1 MRNYKLIVEY
11 EGTNYSG
18 WQTQT
23 ILPTIQGTLIQAAR
37 RLTRDGNASVAG
49 ASRTDAGVHALGQV
63 ASLKANTNISCQDLI
78 KGLNF
83 FLPDD
88 IVVKQAIDMPLDF
101 DPRRGSQGKV
111 YLYRIVNRNHPS
123 ALLRNFSWNVL
134 MPLDLDAMREA
145 APHFIGEKNFSSFMA
160 AGSDANHP
168 VREVT
173 AVEIFEKED
182 GLIEIEV
189 RGTAFLRHMVR
200 IMVGTLVAVGKGKL
214 RPAEIKDIIAAR
226 RRAAAF
232 MTAPAGGLCLV
243 KVEY

>member
-37 RLTRDGNASVAG
+37 RLTRDENASVAG

-63 ASLKANTNISCQDLI
+63 AGLKAHTNISCQDMI

-88 IVVKQAIDMPLDF
+88 IVVKQAIEMPLDF
-101 DPRRGSQGKV
+101 DPRRGSKGKV

-145 APHFIGEKNFSSFMA
+145 APHFIGEKDFSSFMA

-173 AVEIFEKED
+173 GVEIFKKED

-200 IMVGTLVAVGKGKL
+200 IMVGTLVAVGKGKR
-214 RPAEIKDIIAAR
+214 RPADIADIIAAKS
-226 RRAAAF
+226 RASAL

-243 KVEY
+243 RVEY

>member
-1 MRNYKLIVEY
+1 MRNYKLIIEY

-37 RLTRDGNASVAG
+37 RLTRDGDASVAG

-63 ASLKANTNISCQDLI
+63 GSLKAHTNISCQDMI

-88 IVVKQAIDMPLDF
+88 IVVKQAIEMPPDF
-101 DPRRGSQGKV
+101 DPRRGSTGKV
-111 YLYRIVNRNHPS
+111 YLYRIINRNHPS

-134 MPLDLDAMREA
+134 MPLDLDAMKEA
-145 APHFIGEKNFSSFMA
+145 ATHFIGEKDFSSFMA

-200 IMVGTLVAVGKGKL
+200 IMVGTLVAVGKGKR

-226 RRAAAF
+226 SRAAAL

-243 KVEY
+243 RVDY

>member
-1 MRNYKLIVEY
+1 MRNYKLIIEY

-23 ILPTIQGTLIQAAR
+23 ILPTVQGTLIQAAR
-37 RLTRDGNASVAG
+37 RLTRDEGAWVAG

-63 ASLKANTNISCQDLI
+63 AGLKAHTNIYCQDMM

-101 DPRRGSQGKV
+101 DPRRGSKSKT
-111 YLYRIVNRNHPS
+111 YLYRIINRNHPS

-134 MPLDLDAMREA
+134 KSLDLDAMREA
-145 APHFIGEKNFSSFMA
+145 ATHFIGEKNFASFMA
-160 AGSDANHP
+160 ADSDANHP
-168 VREVT
+168 VRQVT
-173 AVEIFEKED
+173 SVEIFKKED
-182 GLIEIEV
+182 GLVEIEV

-200 IMVGTLVAVGKGKL
+200 IMVGTLVAVGKGKR
-214 RPAEIKDIIAAR
+214 RPADIHGIIEARSREAAG
-226 RRAAAF
+226 

-243 KVEY
+243 SVEY